1 LIKKKIIGVFFDLRV
16 LKAEPILTT
25 MISMIAAVA
34 ENNVIGKNNNLIWHI
49 SEDLQRFKKLTLG
62 HPVIMGRQTYESLP
76 VKPLPNRRNIVI
88 SRKSDLKPFG
98 AETASSAEE
107 AIKMCLEDEEVF
119 VCGGAEIYRL
129 FLPVVDKMYLTH
141 IHKNFEGDT
150 FFPEVDLDDWVI
162 TEDSE
167 LKSDDK
173 SGLEYS
179 FRNYLKL

>member
-1 LIKKKIIGVFFDLRV
+1 
-16 LKAEPILTT
+16 
-25 MISMIAAVA
+25 MIAAVA
-34 ENNVIGKNNNLIWHI
+34 ENNVIGRNNDLIWHI

-62 HPVIMGRQTYESLP
+62 HPIIMGRQTYESLP

-88 SRKSDLKPFG
+88 SRSNSLKAGGVELAKSI
-98 AETASSAEE
+98 EE
-107 AIKMCLEDEEVF
+107 AIELCREDEEVF

-141 IHKNFEGDT
+141 VHKEFDGDT

-167 LKSDDK
+167 LKFDDK
-173 SGLEYS
+173 SGLDYS
-179 FRNYLKL
+179 FRNYLRL